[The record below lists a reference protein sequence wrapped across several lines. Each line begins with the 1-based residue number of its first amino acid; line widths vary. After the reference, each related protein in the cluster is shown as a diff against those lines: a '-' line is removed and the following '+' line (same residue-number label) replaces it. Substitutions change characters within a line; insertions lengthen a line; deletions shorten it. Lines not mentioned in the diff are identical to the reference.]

1 MDLVI
6 TKSWIPVYC
15 ENTYETQNMRRV
27 RKLYIDIY
35 TKRGQKENNYEQL
48 GLQLSLQNLY
58 ILQTQTNPNL

>member
-1 MDLVI
+1 
-6 TKSWIPVYC
+6 
-15 ENTYETQNMRRV
+15 MRRV